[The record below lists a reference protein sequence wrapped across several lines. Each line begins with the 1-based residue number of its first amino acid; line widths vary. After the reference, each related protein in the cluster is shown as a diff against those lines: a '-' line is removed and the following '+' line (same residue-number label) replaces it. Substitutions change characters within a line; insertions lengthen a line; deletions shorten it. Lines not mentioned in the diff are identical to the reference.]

1 MTQSTTPAPSASVA
15 VSKENTVNQ
24 KTKIN
29 LLDLNRKQMRELL
42 SLWAKKP
49 FRADQIMKW
58 IYHYCYDD
66 FDQMTDI
73 STKCCVRS

>member
-29 LLDLNRKQMRELL
+29 LLDLNRKQMRELFV
-42 SLWAKKP
+42 SMGEKP
-49 FRADQIMKW
+49 FRADKLMK
-58 IYHYCYDD
+58 
-66 FDQMTDI
+66 
-73 STKCCVRS
+73 